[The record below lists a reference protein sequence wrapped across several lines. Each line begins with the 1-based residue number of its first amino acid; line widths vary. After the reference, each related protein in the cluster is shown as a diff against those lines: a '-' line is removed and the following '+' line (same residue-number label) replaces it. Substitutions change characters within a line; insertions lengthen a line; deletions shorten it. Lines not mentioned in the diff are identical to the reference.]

1 MGLGFLGVDRSDVGL
16 RAGSATEVIL
26 ECKGHKFRKDGD
38 GNPGGTAEKQQYVLY
53 GDGAGGGSMGRG
65 RGSAMARG
73 NWLSCKWLTIKEVRA
88 GMGLEAPEDS
98 VSRSTK

>member
-1 MGLGFLGVDRSDVGL
+1 MQFMGLGLGVDRSDVGL

-26 ECKGHKFRKDGD
+26 ERKEHKFRKDGD

-65 RGSAMARG
+65 
-73 NWLSCKWLTIKEVRA
+73 NWLGCKWLTIKEVRR
-88 GMGLEAPEDS
+88 GWG
-98 VSRSTK
+98 